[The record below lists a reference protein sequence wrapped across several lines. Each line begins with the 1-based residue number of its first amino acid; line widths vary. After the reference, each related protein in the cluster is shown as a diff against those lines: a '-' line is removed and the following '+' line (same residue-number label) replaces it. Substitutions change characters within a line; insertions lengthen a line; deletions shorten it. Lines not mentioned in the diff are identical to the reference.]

1 MPNLCL
7 NKRLIPHA
15 TGEQEMAQ
23 SAVDSRTEPVNIPS
37 SSTLQESPIPSASLN
52 LRLDYIRALAGR
64 GLIDIRKG

>member
-1 MPNLCL
+1 
-7 NKRLIPHA
+7 
-15 TGEQEMAQ
+15 MAQ